1 MNEPEQILLMF
12 KGMISDLTQDK
23 QDSFKNLE
31 SLLISEMRE
40 RLTTDNE
47 EMKLVALAAY
57 MSLLTAILRNIAE

>member
-12 KGMISDLTQDK
+12 KGMISDLSQEK
-23 QDSFKNLE
+23 QNSFKNLE

-47 EMKLVALAAY
+47 EMKLIALAAY
-57 MSLLTAILRNIAE
+57 MSLLTAILREITE